1 MTILGEFLNYTAAV
15 TCREYVFSTIPLTS
29 MRKAALFYNPLSG
42 RRRERRRADVKAALT
57 VLHQAGVE
65 AIAEPTRGQADAAEQ
80 ARHAI
85 AEGCD
90 TIFACGG
97 DGTAHDVLQGMV
109 GSETALGII
118 PLGTANALAHDL
130 QLPLSA
136 VAAARAL
143 LTAKPRRIALGRV
156 EYTDLE
162 GNRGFRFFTV
172 AAGIG
177 VDAHLFYKLNPLVKG
192 HLGMAAYY
200 AKATR
205 LWLTHPMEKFAVE
218 VDAGQNNGKGPPAEA
233 SQLLAVR
240 IRNFGGVLRELA
252 PGASLDRDDLRMV
265 LFRTSSRW
273 AYLQYIIR
281 GLVGAQWQVSGI
293 DLVHSR
299 KIDCRPLTDATGDS
313 RIFVEAD
320 GELLGTLPAA
330 ISIVPDALALLVP
343 CGADTPVR
351 RL

>member
-1 MTILGEFLNYTAAV
+1 M
-15 TCREYVFSTIPLTS
+15 CSS
-29 MRKAALFYNPLSG
+29 
-42 RRRERRRADVKAALT
+42 
-57 VLHQAGVE
+57 
-65 AIAEPTRGQADAAEQ
+65 
-80 ARHAI
+80 
-85 AEGCD
+85 
-90 TIFACGG
+90 
-97 DGTAHDVLQGMV
+97 
-109 GSETALGII
+109 
-118 PLGTANALAHDL
+118 DL
-130 QLPLSA
+130 KL
-136 VAAARAL
+136 
-143 LTAKPRRIALGRV
+143 RRIALGRV

-205 LWLTHPMEKFAVE
+205 LWLTHPMEKFAVA
-218 VDAGQNNGKGPPAEA
+218 VDRDAEQNNGQGSALQV

-281 GLVGAQWQVSGI
+281 GLVGARWRVSGI
-293 DLVHSR
+293 DLVHSL
-299 KIDCRPLTDATGDS
+299 KVDCQLLGDAAADS

-343 CGADTPVR
+343 AESR
-351 RL
+351 

>member
-1 MTILGEFLNYTAAV
+1 
-15 TCREYVFSTIPLTS
+15 

-42 RRRERRRADVKAALT
+42 RRRERRLADVKAALA

-80 ARHAI
+80 ARRAI

-109 GSETALGII
+109 GSDTALGII

-130 QLPLSA
+130 RLPLSA
-136 VAAARAL
+136 VGATRAL

-156 EYTDLE
+156 EYKDLE

-205 LWLTHPMEKFAVE
+205 LWLTHPMEKFAVDVE
-218 VDAGQNNGKGPPAEA
+218 QEAGQKNGGATSEV

-281 GLVGAQWQVSGI
+281 GLVGAQWRVGGI
-293 DLVHSR
+293 DLVHSL
-299 KIDCRPLTDATGDS
+299 KIDCQPLVAASGDS

-343 CGADTPVR
+343 CGAGALAR

>member
-1 MTILGEFLNYTAAV
+1 
-15 TCREYVFSTIPLTS
+15 

-42 RRRERRRADVKAALT
+42 RRRDAATGGREAALA
-57 VLHQAGVE
+57 VLRQAGVE
-65 AIAEPTRGQADAAEQ
+65 VTAEPTRGQADAGEQ
-80 ARHAI
+80 ARQAI
-85 AEGCD
+85 AAGCD
-90 TIFACGG
+90 TILACGG

-109 GSETALGII
+109 GSDAALGII

-130 QLPLSA
+130 RLPLSP
-136 VAAARAL
+136 VGAARAL

-162 GNRGFRFFTV
+162 GNRGSRFFTV

-177 VDAHLFYKLNPLVKG
+177 ADAHLFYKLNPLVKG

-218 VDAGQNNGKGPPAEA
+218 MHPRHRPMEV

-252 PGASLDRDDLRMV
+252 PGASLDRNDLRLV
-265 LFRTSSRW
+265 LFRTRSRL
-273 AYLQYIIR
+273 AYLRYIMR
-281 GLVGAQWQVSGI
+281 GLVGARWQVDGI
-293 DLVHSR
+293 DLVHGL
-299 KIDCRPLTDATGDS
+299 KIDCRARVDAAADS

-320 GELLGTLPAA
+320 GELLGTLPAT
-330 ISIVPDALALLVP
+330 ISIVPDALHCCPGGSALLSDAEFDV
-343 CGADTPVR
+343 
-351 RL
+351 

>member
-1 MTILGEFLNYTAAV
+1 
-15 TCREYVFSTIPLTS
+15 

-42 RRRERRRADVKAALT
+42 RRRQRRLADVEAALA
-57 VLHQAGVE
+57 VLHHAGVE
-65 AIAEPTRGQADAAEQ
+65 AAAEPTRGQADAAEQ

-85 AEGCD
+85 AAGCD

-109 GSETALGII
+109 GSDSALGII

-130 QLPLSA
+130 RLPLSA
-136 VAAARAL
+136 VGAARAL
-143 LTAKPRRIALGRV
+143 LTALPRRIALGHV

-162 GNRGFRFFTV
+162 GKPGSRFFTV

-192 HLGMAAYY
+192 HLGMTAYY

-205 LWLTHPMEKFAVE
+205 LWLTHPMEKFLVE
-218 VDAGQNNGKGPPAEA
+218 THGGSPSEV

-252 PGASLDRDDLRMV
+252 PGASLDRDDLRLV
-265 LFRTSSRW
+265 LFRTRSRL
-273 AYLQYIIR
+273 AYLSYIVR
-281 GLVGAQWQVSGI
+281 GLVGAQWQVGGI
-293 DLVHSR
+293 DLVHGE
-299 KIDCRPLTDATGDS
+299 KIDCRPRDSAAGES

-330 ISIVPDALALLVP
+330 ISVVPDALTLLVP
-343 CGADTPVR
+343 VS
-351 RL
+351 